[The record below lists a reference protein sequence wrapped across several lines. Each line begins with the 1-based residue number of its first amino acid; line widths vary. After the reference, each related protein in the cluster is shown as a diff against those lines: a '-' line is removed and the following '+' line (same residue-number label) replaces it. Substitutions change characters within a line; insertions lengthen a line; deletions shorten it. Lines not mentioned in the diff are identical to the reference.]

1 MMRVGIATT
10 MAVALIA
17 APALAYKLVPH
28 GQPIA
33 VAKSPLT
40 VVPAIDWNR
49 MQKRPGRNAE
59 SWTLDGIPLNEI
71 TFYGG
76 IADNESLFREVNRRD
91 KPLPRFAATMLAPD
105 VVQLFESSY
114 RLAGGSALFTV
125 DSVAPAMFAGQPGF
139 RFTYGKAY
147 PEYDEGG
154 QSSDGE
160 CPAPYVTCYMNTI
173 QQQVDDRRQHI
184 TTCRERLQQPKRHRQ
199 PTQFGQKSRFPF
211 GNFAFSQPRNGL
223 LSIRHQPHPRVN
235 WGRHPRSRPH
245 RTFAA
250 LFCSLFTAH
259 PARTRH
265 GSIIVLNGSFSS

>member
-1 MMRVGIATT
+1 MRKWIATI
-10 MAVALIA
+10 MAAALVA

-139 RFTYGKAY
+139 RFTYSFVLQSEEVKRTGEATGAVIGGRLYMITYEAPAIHYFARNVADYRVVAASARIGAAGK
-147 PEYDEGG
+147 
-154 QSSDGE
+154 
-160 CPAPYVTCYMNTI
+160 
-173 QQQVDDRRQHI
+173 
-184 TTCRERLQQPKRHRQ
+184 
-199 PTQFGQKSRFPF
+199 
-211 GNFAFSQPRNGL
+211 
-223 LSIRHQPHPRVN
+223 
-235 WGRHPRSRPH
+235 
-245 RTFAA
+245 
-250 LFCSLFTAH
+250 
-259 PARTRH
+259 
-265 GSIIVLNGSFSS
+265 